1 MDLAR
6 VDFIFYSVN
15 DALFDYE
22 VKQMQSLSEARK
34 KWFI

>member
-1 MDLAR
+1 MMDLAR

-22 VKQMQSLSEARK
+22 AGKTNAKSLRS
-34 KWFI
+34 